1 MTAESEPFFFYG
13 TIVLGCSAIAL
24 SLWLIVKYERNR
36 TEIIRLKADNTRLK
50 HQRNQLICDL
60 DRLRGHKAKGGSA

>member
-1 MTAESEPFFFYG
+1 MTDKAEFYIAAALFA
-13 TIVLGCSAIAL
+13 TIVGFIH
-24 SLWLIVKYERNR
+24 RNLR
-36 TEIIRLKADNTRLK
+36 REIRKLKADNTRLK